1 MLTLYYSQG
10 SCADVALMLAKAL
23 EIDLNVVNVNIPK
36 AQLEDGSDFTA
47 INPKGYVPALELE
60 NGEVITE
67 LLAICAYLSQQKPGN
82 ALFPLSGKALIDQL
96 QWFNFLAT
104 EIHKNIMPLFWRL
117 FGKDTGEKWPEIA
130 KENLQKYYA
139 FINDA
144 LEHQHYLTG
153 EAITAADFYL
163 YMTTLWADKV
173 GVDLSAFKH
182 INAFKERAASQLS

>member
-10 SCADVALMLAKAL
+10 SCADVALMMAKAL
-23 EIDLNVVNVNIPK
+23 EINLNVVNVNMPK

-47 INPKGYVPALELE
+47 INPKGYVPALELD

-67 LLAICAYLSQQKPGN
+67 LVAICAYLSQQKPGN

-130 KENLQKYYA
+130 KENLQTYYA
-139 FINDA
+139 YINSE
-144 LEHQHYLTG
+144 LENQPYLTG
-153 EAITAADFYL
+153 DSITTADFYL
-163 YMTTLWADKV
+163 YMTILWADKV
-173 GVDLSAFKH
+173 GVDLSEFQN
-182 INAFKERAASQLS
+182 ISRFQKEVAAQIS